1 MKFFEKLIKRLKKE
15 EQYEIEED
23 LSFYDIIKTIQ
34 YRTAQLLRGLLLRAQ
49 IGTGGLIF
57 KGKNCRIDYK
67 KYLCVGSN
75 CIIEDN
81 VTIKAI
87 SKNGIQI
94 SDNVTIAFGARLI
107 GTGVI
112 RNKGIGIKIGSN
124 SAIGS
129 NNFIGGQGGVEIG
142 ENVIMG
148 PDVRIF
154 SENHNI
160 DKKDI
165 AIKNQ
170 GESRIGVCISDDCW
184 IGASVTIL
192 DGVKLSKGTVVAAGS
207 VVTKSVIEPNMV
219 IAGIPA
225 KILKSRLQ

>member
-1 MKFFEKLIKRLKKE
+1 MLSIEKIIVNLKSDGNYNFKTKLSNYDLICSILIRV
-15 EQYEIEED
+15 
-23 LSFYDIIKTIQ
+23 IQ
-34 YRTAQLLRGLLLRAQ
+34 FIRGWYLRICISGS
-49 IGTGGLIF
+49 GGLFI
-57 KGKNCRIDYK
+57 GKNVTIHYK
-67 KYLCVGSN
+67 KYVKIDRM
-75 CIIEDN
+75 CILEDN
-81 VTIKAI
+81 VYI
-87 SKNGIQI
+87 NGLSEVGINFGE
-94 SDNVTIAFGARLI
+94 NVTVARGARLI